1 MTPHG
6 QGQDVGD
13 GAADARGGPY
23 QGKKKQTE
31 EKAKVVIA
39 VWGMEFIQFNAA
51 LQI

>member
-31 EKAKVVIA
+31 KKAKIVIA
-39 VWGMEFIQFNAA
+39 VWGMEFIQIHAA
-51 LQI
+51 PQI